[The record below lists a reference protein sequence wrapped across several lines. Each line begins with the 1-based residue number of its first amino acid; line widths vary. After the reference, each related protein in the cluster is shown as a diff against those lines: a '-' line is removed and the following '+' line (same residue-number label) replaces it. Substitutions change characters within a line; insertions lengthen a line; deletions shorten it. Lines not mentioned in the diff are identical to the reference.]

1 MKGQSCVWS
10 INTDTRH
17 KHDIDICGH
26 NNDLRK
32 CKLLLNVPHVSVSM
46 YDTRHTFNLKHRC
59 YIYSC
64 MYLLYAWSS
73 LILFYSSQ
81 RTHTS
86 VGSRQEKCK
95 MISKFRGST
104 DDKVSNQYKLRLY
117 INIIWTIFLSIS
129 FSFKIS
135 HWLLGIYVVFR
146 NSPVKEKEV
155 SSEISKYIHW

>member
-1 MKGQSCVWS
+1 MNMSFMIKKYTWKVNLAYEVQIQTPGT
-10 INTDTRH
+10 NTSLT
-17 KHDIDICGH
+17 
-26 NNDLRK
+26 
-32 CKLLLNVPHVSVSM
+32 LNVLHVSVSV
-46 YDTRHTFNLKHRC
+46 YDTRHAFNLKHWC

-64 MYLLYAWSS
+64 MYLLYAWPS

-86 VGSRQEKCK
+86 IGSRQEKCK
-95 MISKFRGST
+95 MISKLRGSI
-104 DDKVSNQYKLRLY
+104 DDKVSKQYKLRLY
-117 INIIWTIFLSIS
+117 INIMRTIFLSIS

>member
-1 MKGQSCVWS
+1 MNMSFMIKKYTWKVNLAYEVHIQTPGT
-10 INTDTRH
+10 NTT
-17 KHDIDICGH
+17 
-26 NNDLRK
+26 LT
-32 CKLLLNVPHVSVSM
+32 LNVLHVSVSV
-46 YDTRHTFNLKHRC
+46 YDTRHAFNLKHWC

-64 MYLLYAWSS
+64 MYLLYAWPS

-86 VGSRQEKCK
+86 IGSRQEKCK
-95 MISKFRGST
+95 MISKLRGSI
-104 DDKVSNQYKLRLY
+104 DDKVSKQYKLRLY
-117 INIIWTIFLSIS
+117 INIMRTIFLSIS

-146 NSPVKEKEV
+146 NSPVKEEV